1 MKKKILLVMCIAVL
15 AAALCVGVAAF
26 TDIEDETT
34 ENAVA
39 TLNGMGIVSGTS
51 ATKYSP
57 NLTLT
62 RAQVCAMMIRTKGLD
77 SSAESYANKNLFSD
91 VKSGAWYTGYV
102 NLAYKEGIIS
112 GYGNGKFGPDDE
124 ITYGQF
130 VTMLIRL
137 LGYTESDVGKMW
149 PADYVVFADKLDISD
164 DVNLAANDKV
174 SRADAAILLYNTLM
188 SNAKGASTPYYRTVS
203 GAASTVTAIVLDNNV
218 SGSTT
223 GDLLVYV
230 ISSTGASMK
239 YYYQENKVSDTFVGS
254 LGTLLLNSS
263 GKAVGFISDGNDYT
277 DIIVD
282 SAKVSGIT
290 DTSGNTYKISGT
302 ASVISEGSVYTYN
315 QTGYVKVNS
324 HSGQSARFYFADD
337 GTVSYIYL
345 TSGTDASTTATAVA
359 VTETPAAEFEEAF
372 GIGNRQY
379 YIVKNGGLTDTAA
392 LAMYDTAYFDEMTN
406 TLRVSDYKITG
417 YIEYA
422 SPSVSAAETI
432 TVSGC
437 EISVLQSAWDT
448 LGSFK
453 LGSYVTL
460 LLTDNGC
467 VAAAYPSETVTAEMY
482 GVLSVDGG
490 SIVLCGSGLTMKP
503 SDISANIACNGSL
516 VKVNTSSDE
525 KVTCTAVS
533 KKISKTDSVDVVNKT
548 VGGVRLAPGCAVY
561 EWGGSGYIYSLSG
574 EQGKFSTDLSEI
586 YWTEELD
593 YSYVSFY
600 HTNSIGLV
608 DILVLKDATGNYYQY
623 GLLTSYKDEK
633 GIAVGKIYMNGLT
646 ITNDVYPNESRKYIT
661 TGSSA
666 GGYAGISLAAY
677 SNSNTKIGSISR
689 PTVSKT
695 TTVTDFYLNSDD
707 EWYVKISDTSIPV
720 SDNVKVYVKP
730 TRKWYSGEEGLLTAL
745 SSELQMN
752 VYYDRT
758 LSTGAQVRIIVVD
771 GE

>member
-1 MKKKILLVMCIAVL
+1 MKKKILLVMCTAVL
-15 AAALCVGVAAF
+15 AAAFCLCTAAF
-26 TDIEDETT
+26 TDIEDATT

-57 NLTLT
+57 DLTLT

-77 SSAESYANKNLFSD
+77 SSAESYANQNLFSD

-149 PADYVVFADKLDISD
+149 PADYVVFADKLDLSD
-164 DVNLAANDKV
+164 DVNLGANDKV
-174 SRADAAILLYNTLM
+174 SRGDAAILLYNTLM
-188 SNAKGASTPYYRTVS
+188 ANAKGASTPYYRTVS
-203 GAASTVTAIVLDNNV
+203 GAASTATAIVLDNSV
-218 SGSTT
+218 QGSTT

-230 ISSTGASMK
+230 IGSTGASMK
-239 YYYQENKVSDTFVGS
+239 YYYQENKVADAFVGS

-263 GKAVGFISDGNDYT
+263 GKVVGFISDGNDYT

-282 SAKVSGIT
+282 SAKISGIT
-290 DTSGNTYKISGT
+290 DTAGNTYKISGT
-302 ASVISEGSVYTYN
+302 ASVISEGSVYAYS

-345 TSGTDASTTATAVA
+345 TAGTDASTTATAVA
-359 VTETPAAEFEEAF
+359 VTDAPADEFEEAF
-372 GIGNRQY
+372 CIASSQY

-392 LAMYDTAYFDEMTN
+392 LAMYDTAYYDEMTN

-422 SPSVSAAETI
+422 TPSVSAAETV

-437 EISVLQSAWDT
+437 EVKVLQSAWDT
-448 LGSFK
+448 LGAFK

-467 VAAAYPSETVTAEMY
+467 VAAAYSAETVAAEMY
-482 GVLSVDGG
+482 GVLSTDGN
-490 SIVLCGSGLTMKP
+490 SVVLCGSGITMKP
-503 SDISANIACNGSL
+503 SDISANVALNGSL

-525 KVTCTAVS
+525 KVVCTAVS
-533 KKISKTDSVDVVNKT
+533 KKISKSDSVDLVKNT
-548 VGGVRLAPGCAVY
+548 VGDMALAPGCAIY
-561 EWGGSGYIYSLSG
+561 EWGGSGYVYSLSG
-574 EQGKFSTDLSEI
+574 VHAKFSTDFSEI

-593 YSYVSFY
+593 SSYVSFY

-608 DILVLKDATGNYYQY
+608 DIIVLKDATGNYYEY
-623 GLLTSYKDEK
+623 GLLTAYKDEK
-633 GIAVGKIYMNGLT
+633 GVAVGKAYMNGMT
-646 ITNDVYPNESRKYIT
+646 VTNDSYPNESKKYICT
-661 TGSSA
+661 TSSS

-677 SNSNTKIGSISR
+677 SKNNTKIASISR

-695 TTVTDFYLNSDD
+695 TEAADFYLNSDD
-707 EWYVKISDTSIPV
+707 EWYVKISDASIPV

-730 TRKWYSGEEGLLTAL
+730 TGKWYSGEEGLLTAL
-745 SSELQMN
+745 SSELHMN

-758 LSTGAQVRIIVVD
+758 LTTGAQVRIIVVD